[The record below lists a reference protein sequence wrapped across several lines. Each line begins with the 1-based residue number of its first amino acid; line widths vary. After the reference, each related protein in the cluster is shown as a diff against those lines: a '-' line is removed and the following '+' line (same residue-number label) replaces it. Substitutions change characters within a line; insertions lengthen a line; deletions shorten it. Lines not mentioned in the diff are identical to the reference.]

1 MTGLTTARWQPT
13 SVRLPSRSNCTD
25 VKHNYKRKRAGSVNE
40 PPETL
45 LRVLPK
51 DLRGFVARA
60 AAAAGLPAANA
71 GRLAGLLTDN
81 DLRGVF
87 SHGTR
92 QIATYARLMRD
103 GVLNSQPKPYVV
115 RETAAS
121 LLIDGDGG
129 LGYFPA
135 YEGTLKLVEKTVA
148 QGIAVLVTRNH
159 GHFGAAGLY
168 ARLTLGYDLLTFVT
182 SGVQLELSPGAPIFE
197 AAGGS
202 PMSFSAPALD
212 EDPLVL
218 DFGTMH
224 DLYANSPHR
233 DEITR
238 LAPGLVHRAIGL
250 GAVCQTWGGLL
261 TGIPADAE
269 QAQRTFSGA
278 NQGSMVIALQ
288 ISLFMEPEQ
297 FKRELDAYVQ
307 AVKDLK
313 PFAGSGRSYL
323 PGGLEAERER
333 SYREEGIPIGAE
345 HRETLEALAR
355 DFGLAVPW

>member
-1 MTGLTTARWQPT
+1 M
-13 SVRLPSRSNCTD
+13 
-25 VKHNYKRKRAGSVNE
+25 NE
-40 PPETL
+40 PPETSR
-45 LRVLPK
+45 RVSAESLK
-51 DLRGFVARA
+51 TFVQSA
-60 AAAAGLPAANA
+60 AEEAGLPADKAA
-71 GRLAGLLTDN
+71 RLAGLLTDN

-103 GVLNSQPKPYVV
+103 GVLNSRPEPYIV
-115 RETAAS
+115 RETPAS

-135 YEGTLKLVEKTVA
+135 YEGTLKLIEKTKA
-148 QGIAVLVTRNH
+148 QGVAVLVTKNH

-168 ARLTLGYDLLTFVT
+168 SRLTLEHDLLSFVT
-182 SGVQLELSPGAPIFE
+182 SGVQLELSPGDPVFE

-202 PMSFSAPALD
+202 PMSFSAPTLS
-212 EDPLVL
+212 EPPLVL

-224 DLYANSPHR
+224 DLYDNSPHR
-233 DEITR
+233 DEIAR

-261 TGIPADAE
+261 AGVPADAS

-278 NQGSMVIALQ
+278 NQGSMVVALQ
-288 ISLFMEPEQ
+288 LSLFIEPEK
-297 FKRELDAYVQ
+297 FKREMDTYAR
-307 AVKDLK
+307 AVAQLT
-313 PFAGSGRSYL
+313 PLAGSRSYL

-333 SYREEGIPIGAE
+333 SYREAGVPVGAE
-345 HRETLEALAR
+345 HQAVLAALA
-355 DFGLAVPW
+355 DEFGLEVPW

>member
-1 MTGLTTARWQPT
+1 M
-13 SVRLPSRSNCTD
+13 
-25 VKHNYKRKRAGSVNE
+25 NE

-51 DLRGFVARA
+51 DLHGFVVRA
-60 AAAAGLPAANA
+60 AAAAGLSAVHAE
-71 GRLAGLLTDN
+71 RLAGLLTDN

-92 QIATYARLMRD
+92 QVATYARLMRD

-115 RETAAS
+115 RETAVS

-135 YEGTLKLVEKTVA
+135 YEGTLKLIEKAAA

-168 ARLTLGYDLLTFVT
+168 SRLTLEHDLLTFVT
-182 SGVQLELSPGAPIFE
+182 SGVQLELSPGDPVFE

-202 PMSFSAPALD
+202 PMSFSAPGLD

-261 TGIPADAE
+261 AGVPAEASR
-269 QAQRTFSGA
+269 AQRTFSGA
-278 NQGSMVIALQ
+278 NQGSMVIALK

-297 FKRELDAYVQ
+297 FKRELDAYVR

-323 PGGLEAERER
+323 PGGLEAEREH
-333 SYREEGIPIGAE
+333 SYREAGIPIGAE
-345 HRETLEALAR
+345 HRETLEALAQEF
-355 DFGLAVPW
+355 DLALPW

>member
-1 MTGLTTARWQPT
+1 M
-13 SVRLPSRSNCTD
+13 
-25 VKHNYKRKRAGSVNE
+25 NE

-45 LRVLPK
+45 LRVLPQ
-51 DLRGFVARA
+51 DLHGFVVSA
-60 AAAAGLPAANA
+60 ATAAGLPAVNA
-71 GRLAGLLTDN
+71 ERLAGLLTDN

-103 GVLNSQPKPYVV
+103 GVLNNRPKPHVV

-135 YEGTLKLVEKTVA
+135 YEGTLKLIDKTAA

-168 ARLTLGYDLLTFVT
+168 SRLTLGHDLLTFVT
-182 SGVQLELSPGAPIFE
+182 SGVQLELSPGASVFE

-202 PMSFSAPALD
+202 PMSFSAPALE

-224 DLYANSPHR
+224 DLYTNSPHR
-233 DEITR
+233 DEIAR

-261 TGIPADAE
+261 AGLPADAG

-297 FKRELDAYVQ
+297 FKQEVDAYVQ
-307 AVKDLK
+307 AVRDLK

-345 HRETLEALAR
+345 HRATLEALAQ